1 MLLGRQI
8 DMHKSAEVYAYPN
21 QQFMRRMNVGF
32 CNHGFRCMKSV
43 STTQKKSSVDA
54 FMVGSVICR

>member
-1 MLLGRQI
+1 
-8 DMHKSAEVYAYPN
+8 MHKSAEVYAYPN